1 MKQKP
6 NKIIPEDLFQTLTKD
21 KSVRREVMKNSFNYF
36 FHFYF
41 NHYVQFETAPF
52 QHSLIH
58 KLENEPDENLCVVA
72 FRGSGK
78 STIATTAYPIWAI
91 LGKQDKK
98 FVIIFCQTRTQ
109 AKQHMMNIRNELE
122 NNPLLKSDLGPF
134 NEESDE
140 WGSQSLV
147 FSNTQARITVAST
160 EQSIRGLR
168 HNQHRPDLFICDDV
182 EDVGSTKTREG
193 RNKTYQW
200 LTGDVIPAGG
210 QNTRLI
216 VVGNLLHED
225 SLLMRLRDRI
235 NQNELDGTFMA
246 CAIMD
251 SNGKS
256 NWPGKFSDTKAL
268 EKERKK
274 IGDEIAWQREYL
286 LNIIPDDD
294 QVIHPGWIKY
304 YYADKLP
311 PTTNKAF
318 RGTYAGVD
326 LAISQKDTADCTA
339 IVTARIFG
347 RCEYFRIFIT
357 PYFINKRLTFPAQ
370 VDTLKMMRNTELSGR
385 NDELFVEGVGYQDA
399 LPQILETQGIKAESV
414 KVHADKRTR
423 LALTSTLIKNG
434 TILFPDKGCEE
445 LIEQLVGF
453 GVEKHDDL
461 ADAFS
466 LLIHKT
472 VEMHKSEGTI
482 IMFFLYGDHDS
493 TIYHS
498 TYHDVLKDHP
508 DCLIQELP
516 PRDK

>member
-1 MKQKP
+1 MK
-6 NKIIPEDLFQTLTKD
+6 NKKNNLIPEDLFVTLTKD
-21 KSVRREVMKNSFNYF
+21 KNVRREVMKNSFNYF

-52 QHSLIH
+52 QHNLIH

-91 LGKQDKK
+91 LGKQEKK
-98 FVIIFCQTRTQ
+98 FIIIFCQTRVQ

-140 WGSQSLV
+140 WGSHSLV
-147 FSNTQARITVAST
+147 FSNTQARITVASS

-168 HNQHRPDLFICDDV
+168 HHQHRPDLFICDDV
-182 EDVGSTKTREG
+182 EDVASTKTREG

-210 QNTRLI
+210 QSTRLI

-235 NQNELDGTFMA
+235 NQEELDGTFMS

-251 SNGKS
+251 NKGKS
-256 NWPGKFSDTKAL
+256 NWPGKFKDAKAL

-274 IGDEIAWQREYL
+274 IGDEISWQREYL

-294 QVIHPGWIKY
+294 QVIHPEWFKY
-304 YYADKLP
+304 YYADQLP
-311 PTTNKAF
+311 PTSNKAY

-339 IVTARIFG
+339 IVKARVFG
-347 RCEYFRIFIT
+347 RLENFRIFIV
-357 PYFINKRLTFPAQ
+357 PELINARMTFPAQ
-370 VDTLKMMRNTELSGR
+370 VDTLKMLRNTELTRR
-385 NDELFVEGVGYQDA
+385 NDEIFVEGVGYQDA
-399 LPQILETQGIKAESV
+399 LPQMLETQGVRAESV

-434 TILFPDKGCEE
+434 TILFPDKGCEA

-472 VEMHKSEGTI
+472 VEIHKKEGTV
-482 IMFFLYGDHDS
+482 IMFFLGGDVDS
-493 TIYHS
+493 TIYYS
-498 TYHDVLKDHP
+498 DYHDVLIDHP
-508 DCLIQELP
+508 CLMQELP
-516 PRDK
+516 KEDE